1 MDVDDAVRQVG
12 ELRRAIGLPAA
23 TLYGTGLILGAGI
36 YAVIGVAIGATGPSV
51 VFAFV
56 IAAVVALFTGLS
68 YADLSSRYP
77 KGEAE
82 YLYTLRAFSS
92 RRLSELTAL
101 GRVATGVISAAAV
114 SLAFG
119 GYLSAIAPIDPVITA
134 VGLLAVATAINW
146 WGIEA
151 STRVNMLFTVIEI
164 SGLLLIIWVGL
175 PMVGTVELTALTHG
189 WAGLLEASFLVF
201 FAYIGFEALANLAE
215 ETTHAE
221 VTIPRAI
228 QLSLL
233 ICTVLYIAVAIAAV
247 AVVDAAIL
255 GVSTAPLATV
265 ATAAVGP
272 NGGVILVVI
281 ALFATANTA
290 LMIVVSTSRVVYGVG
305 KSEYRS
311 LPPVFAR
318 VDADHGT
325 PVVAIVAVGFAAI
338 AFALI
343 GSLELV
349 TMLTNLALLSV
360 FVLVN
365 AAALKL
371 HRSGELAGGYDP
383 PLIYRGLSLTALVGM
398 GASMLMLAGYGF
410 LLIS

>member
-1 MDVDDAVRQVG
+1 MTQVG
-12 ELRRAIGLPAA
+12 ELRRTIGLPAA

-77 KGEAE
+77 TGEAE

-114 SLAFG
+114 ALAFG
-119 GYLSAIAPIDPVITA
+119 GYLSAIVPIEPVISA
-134 VGLLAVATAINW
+134 VGLLGAATVINW

-151 STRVNMLFTVIEI
+151 STRVNMVFTLIEI
-164 SGLLLIIWVGL
+164 SGLLLIIWIGV
-175 PMVGTVELTALTHG
+175 PMIGTVNLTVLTHG

-247 AVVDAAIL
+247 AVVDAAVL
-255 GVSTAPLATV
+255 GVSAAPLATV
-265 ATAAVGP
+265 ATAALGP
-272 NGGVILVVI
+272 DGGAILAVI

-305 KSEYRS
+305 KSQYRS

-318 VDADHGT
+318 VDAKHGT
-325 PVVAIVAVGFAAI
+325 PVVAVLAVGFVAM

-349 TMLTNLALLSV
+349 TMLTNLALLTV

-365 AAALKL
+365 AAAIKL
-371 HRSGELAGGYDP
+371 HRRGELAGGYDP
-383 PLIYRGLSLTALVGM
+383 PLIYRGLSLTAVVGM
-398 GASMLMLAGYGF
+398 VASMLMLGAYGF
-410 LLIS
+410 LLIA

>member
-1 MDVDDAVRQVG
+1 MDDGVTQVG
-12 ELRRAIGLPAA
+12 ELRRTIGLPAA

-77 KGEAE
+77 TGEAE

-114 SLAFG
+114 ALAFG
-119 GYLSAIAPIDPVITA
+119 GYLSAIVPIEPVISA
-134 VGLLAVATAINW
+134 VGLLGAATVINW

-151 STRVNMLFTVIEI
+151 STRVNMVFTLIEI
-164 SGLLLIIWVGL
+164 SGLLLIIWIGV
-175 PMVGTVELTALTHG
+175 PMIGTVNLTVLTHG

-247 AVVDAAIL
+247 AVVDAAVL
-255 GVSTAPLATV
+255 GVSAAPLATV
-265 ATAAVGP
+265 ATAALGP
-272 NGGVILVVI
+272 DGGAILAVI

-305 KSEYRS
+305 KSQYRS

-318 VDADHGT
+318 VDAKHGT
-325 PVVAIVAVGFAAI
+325 PVVAVLAVGFVAM

-349 TMLTNLALLSV
+349 TMLTNLALLTV

-365 AAALKL
+365 AAAIKL
-371 HRSGELAGGYDP
+371 HRRGELAGGYDP
-383 PLIYRGLSLTALVGM
+383 PLIYRGLSLTAVVGM
-398 GASMLMLAGYGF
+398 VASMLMLGAYGF
-410 LLIS
+410 LLIA

>member
-1 MDVDDAVRQVG
+1 MG
-12 ELRRAIGLPAA
+12 ELRRTIGLPAA

-51 VFAFV
+51 VFAF
-56 IAAVVALFTGLS
+56 IAAAFVALFTGLS

-77 KGEAE
+77 EGEAE

-101 GRVATGVISAAAV
+101 ARIATGVISAAAV
-114 SLAFG
+114 ALAFG
-119 GYLSAIAPIDPVITA
+119 GYLSAIVPVDPVITA
-134 VGLLAVATAINW
+134 VGLLTAATVINW
-146 WGIEA
+146 WGIDA

-164 SGLLLIIWVGL
+164 SGLLLIIWIGA
-175 PMVGTVELTALTHG
+175 PRIGTVDLTTMTHG
-189 WAGLLEASFLVF
+189 WMGLLEASFLVF

-215 ETTHAE
+215 ETTHAK
-221 VTIPRAI
+221 VTVPRAI

-233 ICTVLYIAVAIAAV
+233 ICTVLYIAVAVAAV
-247 AVVDAAIL
+247 AVVDAGIL
-255 GVSTAPLATV
+255 GMSAAPLATV
-265 ATAAVGP
+265 ATAALGP
-272 NGGVILVVI
+272 DGGAILAVI

-305 KSEYRS
+305 KSQYRS
-311 LPPVFAR
+311 LPPIFAR
-318 VDADHGT
+318 VDATHGT
-325 PVVAIVAVGFAAI
+325 PVVAVVAVGIMAM

-349 TMLTNLALLSV
+349 TILTNIALLGV

-365 AAALKL
+365 AAAIKL

-383 PLIYRGLSLTALVGM
+383 PLVYRGLSLTAVLGM
-398 GASMLMLAGYGF
+398 GASLLMLGGYGL

>member
-1 MDVDDAVRQVG
+1 MG
-12 ELRRAIGLPAA
+12 ELQRTIGLPAA

-51 VFAFV
+51 VFAFGV
-56 IAAVVALFTGLS
+56 AAVVALFTGLS

-77 KGEAE
+77 QGEAE
-82 YLYTLRAFSS
+82 YLYTLQAFRS

-101 GRVATGVISAAAV
+101 GRVATGVISAATVA
-114 SLAFG
+114 LAFG
-119 GYLSAIAPIDPVITA
+119 GYLSTVVPIAPIITA
-134 VGLLAVATAINW
+134 VGLLAAATVINW

-151 STRVNMLFTVIEI
+151 STKVNMVFTVIEI
-164 SGLLLIIWVGL
+164 GGLLLIIWIGA
-175 PMVGTVELTALTHG
+175 PRIGTVEVTTMTHG
-189 WAGLLEASFLVF
+189 WTGLLEASFLVF
-201 FAYIGFEALANLAE
+201 FAYIGFEALVNLAE

-221 VTIPRAI
+221 VTMPRAI

-233 ICTVLYIAVAIAAV
+233 ICTVLYIAVAMAAV
-247 AVVDAAIL
+247 AVVDAPIL
-255 GVSTAPLATV
+255 GESAAPLATV
-265 ATAAVGP
+265 ATAALGP
-272 NGGVILVVI
+272 TGGAVLVVI

-305 KSEYRS
+305 KSQYRS

-318 VDADHGT
+318 VDATHGT
-325 PVVAIVAVGFAAI
+325 PVVAVVTVGLAAM
-338 AFALI
+338 AFALV

-365 AAALKL
+365 AAAIEL
-371 HRSGELAGGYDP
+371 HRSGDLAGGYDP
-383 PLIYRGLSLTALVGM
+383 PLIIRGLSVTAVVGM
-398 GASMLMLAGYGF
+398 GASMLMLGGYGV

>member
-1 MDVDDAVRQVG
+1 VG
-12 ELRRAIGLPAA
+12 ELRRTIGLPAA

-77 KGEAE
+77 TGEAE

-114 SLAFG
+114 ALAFG
-119 GYLSAIAPIDPVITA
+119 GYLSAIFPIEPVITA
-134 VGLLAVATAINW
+134 VGLLGAATVINW

-151 STRVNMLFTVIEI
+151 STRVNMVFTVIEI
-164 SGLLLIIWVGL
+164 SGLLLIIWIGV
-175 PMVGTVELTALTHG
+175 PMIGTVELTVLTHG
-189 WAGLLEASFLVF
+189 WTGLLEASFLVF

-255 GVSTAPLATV
+255 GVSAAPLATV
-265 ATAAVGP
+265 ATAALGP
-272 NGGVILVVI
+272 NGGAILAVI

-305 KSEYRS
+305 KSQYRS

-318 VDADHGT
+318 VDAKHGT
-325 PVVAIVAVGFAAI
+325 PVVAVMAVGFVAM

-365 AAALKL
+365 AAAIKL
-371 HRSGELAGGYDP
+371 HRRGELAGGYDP
-383 PLIYRGLSLTALVGM
+383 PLIYRGLSLTAVVGM
-398 GASMLMLAGYGF
+398 VASMLMLGAYGF
-410 LLIS
+410 LLIA